1 MTLMKLV
8 AVGFARPEVRPTLC
22 AASSLGLGLFG
33 LPGKYNLEKIKI
45 LIKWLKVWL
54 IFLVLKTVR

>member
-1 MTLMKLV
+1 MKLV
-8 AVGFARPEVRPTLC
+8 VVGFARLEVRPTLC

-33 LPGKYNLEKIKI
+33 LPGKYKIWKKM
-45 LIKWLKVWL
+45 LIKRLVK

>member
-1 MTLMKLV
+1 MKLV

-33 LPGKYNLEKIKI
+33 LPGKYKIWEKNAHKK
-45 LIKWLKVWL
+45 LG
-54 IFLVLKTVR
+54 